1 MNPDDIPAHF
11 RPAREQLIRIATDRN
26 AWPYQEQI
34 EALLDTIEREIREQ
48 VAREIEAVANSGMWG
63 SPRTAGLEMAISIA
77 RGNTTEE
84 TSR

>member
-48 VAREIEAVANSGMWG
+48 VAQDLLAVDPVDWALAD
-63 SPRTAGLEMAISIA
+63 SPDTLAARIA
-77 RGNTTEE
+77 RGNTTQE
-84 TSR
+84 TS